1 MFKVSIWTGIILVVL
16 GVAGYLLTGATS
28 PTALIP
34 AAFGIIFIILGFI
47 ARKDSLR
54 RHAMHGAA
62 VVSLLGI
69 AGTAGGVLSTITLLG
84 GGTVERPEAAVAKAV
99 MAVICIVF
107 LALAIRSFINARRN
121 PAQPQ
126 N

>member
-1 MFKVSIWTGIILVVL
+1 MFKVSIWTGIILAVL

-47 ARKDSLR
+47 ARKDTLR

-62 VVSLLGI
+62 VLSLLGI
-69 AGTAGGVLSTITLLG
+69 AGTASGVISAITLLG
-84 GGTVERPEAAVAKAV
+84 GGTVERPEAAVAKAA
-99 MAVICIVF
+99 MAVICLVF

>member
-1 MFKVSIWTGIILVVL
+1 MFKVSIWTGIILAVL

-34 AAFGIIFIILGFI
+34 AAFGILFIILGFI
-47 ARKDSLR
+47 ARKETLR

-62 VVSLLGI
+62 VLSLLGI
-69 AGTAGGVLSTITLLG
+69 AGTASGVLSTITLIG
-84 GGTVERPEAAVAKAV
+84 GGTVERPEAAVAKAA
-99 MAVICIVF
+99 MAVICLVF
-107 LALAIRSFINARRN
+107 LALAVRSFINARRN
-121 PAQPQ
+121 PVQPQ

>member
-1 MFKVSIWTGIILVVL
+1 MFKVSIWTGIILAFL
-16 GVAGYLLTGATS
+16 GVGSYLMTGAAS

-34 AAFGIIFIILGFI
+34 AAFGILFIILGFI
-47 ARKDSLR
+47 ARKDALR

-62 VVSLLGI
+62 VLSLLGI
-69 AGTAGGVLSTITLLG
+69 AGTASGVLSTLTLLG
-84 GGTVERPEAAVAKAV
+84 GGTVERPEAAIAKAA
-99 MAVICIVF
+99 MALICIVF
-107 LALAIRSFINARRN
+107 LVLAIRSFINARKN

>member
-1 MFKVSIWTGIILVVL
+1 MFNVSIWTGIILTVL
-16 GVAGYLLTGATS
+16 GVGSYLMTGAAS

-34 AAFGIIFIILGFI
+34 AAFGTLFIILGFI
-47 ARKDSLR
+47 ARKDTLR
-54 RHAMHGAA
+54 KHAMHGAA
-62 VVSLLGI
+62 VLSLLGI
-69 AGTAGGVLSTITLLG
+69 AGTAGGVLSTLTLLG
-84 GGTVERPEAAVAKAV
+84 GGTVERPEAAIAKAA

-107 LALAIRSFINARRN
+107 LILAIRSFINARRN

>member
-1 MFKVSIWTGIILVVL
+1 
-16 GVAGYLLTGATS
+16 
-28 PTALIP
+28 
-34 AAFGIIFIILGFI
+34 
-47 ARKDSLR
+47 
-54 RHAMHGAA
+54 MHGAA

>member
-1 MFKVSIWTGIILVVL
+1 MFKVSIGTGILLTVL

-34 AAFGIIFIILGFI
+34 VAFGVLFIILGFI

-69 AGTAGGVLSTITLLG
+69 AGTVGGVISTITLLG
-84 GGTVERPEAAVAKAV
+84 GGTVERPEAAIAKTV

-107 LALAIRSFINARRN
+107 LTLAVRSFINARRN
-121 PAQPQ
+121 PAPPQ